1 MYVPDRAFFHVT
13 LFSDTHTLNLSI
25 LILNFQC
32 KGAAKERRIK
42 RAQGLTTYD
51 GLLRTLFSLILEY
64 NSINGSECAALN
76 LSYPIIESSEQNN
89 QE

>member
-1 MYVPDRAFFHVT
+1 MYVPGRAFFHVT

-25 LILNFQC
+25 L
-32 KGAAKERRIK
+32 KERRIK